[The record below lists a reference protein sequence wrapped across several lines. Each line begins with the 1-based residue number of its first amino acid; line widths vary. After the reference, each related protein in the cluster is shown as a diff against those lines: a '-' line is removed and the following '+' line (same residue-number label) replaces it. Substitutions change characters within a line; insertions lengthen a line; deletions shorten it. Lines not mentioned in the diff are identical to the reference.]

1 MPLSVREHI
10 IEVAGALFYSRGI
23 RAVGVDEIIRQADIA
38 KATLYRHFR
47 GKEEIV
53 VACLEARRA
62 RLEAR
67 FLDGVYRHVLGP
79 PERLGAAFDLL
90 IGSLSAPD
98 FRGCAFLMAVAEHG
112 DSAAIRS
119 AARGYK
125 EFIRNQFFAIVRDHV
140 HDPET
145 LTEQLALLY
154 EGAIATAVI
163 RPDASPGDHAKRCA
177 LLLFSQYAATRPE
190 GATVAPAEPNVA
202 IATPVTGSRRS
213 GRAR

>member
-1 MPLSVREHI
+1 MPLSAREHI
-10 IEVAGALFYSRGI
+10 IEIAGALFYSRGI

-47 GKEEIV
+47 SKEEIV
-53 VACLEARRA
+53 VACLDARRA

-67 FLDGVYRHVLGP
+67 FLDGVYRHVLTP
-79 PERLGAAFDLL
+79 AERLATAFDLL

-112 DSAAIRS
+112 DSPAIRA

-125 EFIRNQFFAIVRDHV
+125 DFIRNQFFAIVRDHAR
-140 HDPET
+140 DAET

-163 RPDASPGDHAKRCA
+163 RPDANPGEHAKRCA
-177 LLLFSQYAATRPE
+177 LTLFAQHAIPTRHPVQDANE
-190 GATVAPAEPNVA
+190 APRPASKVRG
-202 IATPVTGSRRS
+202 VR
-213 GRAR
+213 